1 MRVDNKDPEIIYKDF
16 WDWLFN
22 YKEHSVFIIVV
33 AIGYIRYLTTTTE
46 VST

>member
-1 MRVDNKDPEIIYKDF
+1 MRVDNKDPLIMYKDF

-22 YKEHSVFIIVV
+22 YKEHNIFIVGI
-33 AIGYIRYLTTTTE
+33 AIGYIYYLITTTE